1 MATWREFAAAEPEMA
16 KDGRDLFYRVGIGL
30 GYLATVRKDGGPR
43 LHPFCPVIAGAG
55 IYGFILNHSPKKLDL
70 ERDGRYAIHSF
81 PAEEVD
87 DEFYITGTARLV
99 TDEAEYSAAKAS
111 YEASGGKTDDGET
124 LFEFLVDSAMYAK
137 YEARPSWPPVYSK
150 WKAPKRAS

>member
-1 MATWREFAAAEPEMA
+1 MSRWSDFAAAEPEMA

-43 LHPFCPVIAGAG
+43 VHPFCPVIAGDG
-55 IYGFILNHSPKKLDL
+55 IYGFILNQSAKKLDL

-81 PAEEVD
+81 PADDVD

-99 TDEAEYSAAKAS
+99 TDEAEYAAAKAS

-124 LFEFLVDSAMYAK
+124 LFEFQLEKAMHAK
-137 YEARPSWPPVYSK
+137 YKARPDWPPAYRK
-150 WKAPKRAS
+150 WSADR

>member
-1 MATWREFAAAEPEMA
+1 MANWGEFAAAQPEMA

-43 LHPFCPVIAGAG
+43 LHPFCPVIAGDG
-55 IYGFILNHSPKKLDL
+55 IYGFILNHSAKKLDL

-81 PAEEVD
+81 PADEVD
-87 DEFYITGTARLV
+87 DEFYLAGSARLV
-99 TDEAEYSAAKAS
+99 TDKAEHNAAKLS

-124 LFEFLVDSAMYAK
+124 LFEFLIDRAMYAK
-137 YEARPSWPPVYSK
+137 YEPRPSWPPVYRK
-150 WKAPKRAS
+150 WKASEKAG